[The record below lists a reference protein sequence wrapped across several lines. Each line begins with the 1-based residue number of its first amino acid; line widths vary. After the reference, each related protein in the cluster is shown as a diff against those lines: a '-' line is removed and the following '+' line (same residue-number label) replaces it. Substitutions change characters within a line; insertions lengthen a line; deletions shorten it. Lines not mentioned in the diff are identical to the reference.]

1 MKYEW
6 ETIDGYNFRMK
17 IPGGWVLKVREDVM
31 QDRGSYGQGLCTGW
45 DWRVA
50 ICFIPDP
57 DHKWVI
63 DK

>member
-17 IPGGWVLKVREDVM
+17 VPGGWVLKVLEDVAHEIEM
-31 QDRGSYGQGLCTGW
+31 GRLPGW